1 MQAAPETLERITN
14 FLGIRPFPQQVRFK
28 RYNSR
33 GRRRSRLCSHPNLV
47 QNLKGLFEPEY
58 NLLEEILGAAA
69 SERLRARR
77 TRCECGS
84 ALTIIYANQRG
95 TMWISAAAYEKAAFA
110 GMCSRML
117 QRQSMHICTDS
128 APPWHTPKTWA
139 WELGLDL
146 LIT

>member
-1 MQAAPETLERITN
+1 MHQKVSDTRSTYFSEALRSWGRNFAGRALFIEKDMQAAPETLERITN

-77 TRCECGS
+77 TRCEVPDDFKEDGHGCTLGS
-84 ALTIIYANQRG
+84 AFGLRF
-95 TMWISAAAYEKAAFA
+95 EKV
-110 GMCSRML
+110 S
-117 QRQSMHICTDS
+117 
-128 APPWHTPKTWA
+128 
-139 WELGLDL
+139 
-146 LIT
+146 